1 MDYIFLNH
9 TADIYISVFGETK
22 EKLFANAV
30 LAMYDIMIKGEKRIE
45 DIKKLKIDCI
55 DEEDALIDMLNEFLY
70 LFYTYRFVC
79 VDCKVKLNKEKLEI
93 EASGY
98 YFDKDKD
105 RLKMEIK
112 AATYEYLRIEK
123 KDDRWRTNI
132 VFDV

>member
-9 TADIYISVFGETK
+9 TADIYIGVFGETK
-22 EKLFANAV
+22 ERLFANAV
-30 LAMYDIMIKGEKRIE
+30 LSMYDIMVEGERRIE
-45 DIKKLKIDCI
+45 DIRKLKVDCI
-55 DEEDALIDMLNEFLY
+55 NEEDALVDMLNDFLY
-70 LFYTYRFVC
+70 LFYTCGFVC
-79 VDCKVKLNKEKLEI
+79 VECKVKVDEKLDI

-112 AATYEYLRIEK
+112 AATYEYLRIK
-123 KDDRWRTNI
+123 KDDRWRANI

>member
-9 TADIYISVFGETK
+9 TADIYIRVFGETK

-30 LAMYDIMIKGEKRIE
+30 LSMYNIMIEGEKYIE
-45 DIKKLKIDCI
+45 DVRKLKIDCI

-70 LFYTYRFVC
+70 LFYTYKFVC
-79 VDCKVKLNKEKLEI
+79 VDCKVKINGKLNV

-123 KDDRWRTNI
+123 ENHRWRANI

>member
-79 VDCKVKLNKEKLEI
+79 VDCKVKINEKLEI

-105 RLKMEIK
+105 RLKTEIK
-112 AATYEYLRIEK
+112 AATYEYLKIERENHK
-123 KDDRWRTNI
+123 WRTNI

>member
-9 TADIYISVFGETK
+9 TADIYICVSGETK
-22 EKLFANAV
+22 ERLFANAV
-30 LAMYDIMIKGEKRIE
+30 LSMYDIMVEGKRRIE
-45 DIKKLKIDCI
+45 DIRKLKVDCI
-55 DEEDALIDMLNEFLY
+55 NEEDALVDMLNEFLY
-70 LFYTYRFVC
+70 LFYTCGFVC
-79 VDCKVKLNKEKLEI
+79 VECRVKVDEKLDI

-112 AATYEYLRIEK
+112 AATYEYLRIK
-123 KDDRWRTNI
+123 KDDKWRANI